1 MNSHAFSSGLPLW
14 NLARSAMTHISSYSG
29 RQTAFVPK
37 LRAFD
42 VHTNNVEGKSTV
54 SKTCLE

>member
-14 NLARSAMTHISSYSG
+14 NLARSAMTHLSSYSG
-29 RQTAFVPK
+29 RQTAFLPE

-54 SKTCLE
+54 T

>member
-14 NLARSAMTHISSYSG
+14 NLARSAMTHLSSYSG
-29 RQTAFVPK
+29 RQTTFLPE

-54 SKTCLE
+54 T

>member
-1 MNSHAFSSGLPLW
+1 MNNHAFSSGLPLW
-14 NLARSAMTHISSYSG
+14 NLARSNMTHISSYGG
-29 RQTAFVPK
+29 RQTTFLPE

-54 SKTCLE
+54 I